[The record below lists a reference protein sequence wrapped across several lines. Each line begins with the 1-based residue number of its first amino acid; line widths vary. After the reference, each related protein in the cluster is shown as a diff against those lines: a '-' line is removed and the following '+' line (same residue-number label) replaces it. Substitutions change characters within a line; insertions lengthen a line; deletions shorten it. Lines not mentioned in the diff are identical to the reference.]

1 MIVSI
6 IIWIVALIIFLLNL
20 IREIFVYK
28 DIRSNFYCSNCN
40 TFNGEISRIYKC
52 KKCHKVINNRNSN
65 KYYCNIHYNYGYC
78 NKYIITGGGKMKFT
92 VRRPQQIQGG
102 GIIMMDC
109 ALEDINVQQY
119 AILSID
125 GSTSNSGL
133 AILRES
139 DGALMYSMC
148 ATRDDSGET
157 PVHYKIRLKRQVAD
171 ILRRNKYIQQVYYEE
186 PVVAN
191 ITSVANLFMLR
202 TFIEEMIIE
211 SEPEFDYIK
220 HYEISNMRWKK
231 LFLAPD
237 KVPTGTENQK
247 KAVRNKVELSLPF
260 LNKVTQDEIDAICM
274 GYVTCVHLINGGEAE
289 ELESK
294 KKVRPFKYNVNFI
307 GADKDD
313 DMLTEFYDVY
323 NGPEKLLE
331 NGISFTEI
339 KGKTDF
345 EKHIYQTMGHD
356 DDKILIIKFSSKH
369 HGNIVLQHKIG
380 QLAAQYD
387 YIYAIVWRVT
397 RK

>member
-1 MIVSI
+1 
-6 IIWIVALIIFLLNL
+6 
-20 IREIFVYK
+20 
-28 DIRSNFYCSNCN
+28 
-40 TFNGEISRIYKC
+40 
-52 KKCHKVINNRNSN
+52 
-65 KYYCNIHYNYGYC
+65 
-78 NKYIITGGGKMKFT
+78 MKFT

-109 ALEDINVQQY
+109 ALEDVNVQQY

-125 GSTSNSGL
+125 GSTTNSGL

-148 ATRDDSGET
+148 ATRDSSGET
-157 PVHYKIRLKRQVAD
+157 PVHYKIRLKRQVTD
-171 ILRRNKYIQQVYYEE
+171 ILKRNKFITQVYYEE
-186 PVVAN
+186 PVIAN
-191 ITSVANLFMLR
+191 ITSVSNLFMLR
-202 TFIEEMIIE
+202 TFIEELIIE
-211 SEPEFDYIK
+211 NEDELGHIK

-237 KVPTGTENQK
+237 KVPAGTENQK
-247 KAVRNKVELSLPF
+247 KAVRDKVELSLPF

>member
-1 MIVSI
+1 
-6 IIWIVALIIFLLNL
+6 
-20 IREIFVYK
+20 
-28 DIRSNFYCSNCN
+28 
-40 TFNGEISRIYKC
+40 
-52 KKCHKVINNRNSN
+52 
-65 KYYCNIHYNYGYC
+65 
-78 NKYIITGGGKMKFT
+78 MKFT

>member
-1 MIVSI
+1 
-6 IIWIVALIIFLLNL
+6 
-20 IREIFVYK
+20 
-28 DIRSNFYCSNCN
+28 
-40 TFNGEISRIYKC
+40 
-52 KKCHKVINNRNSN
+52 
-65 KYYCNIHYNYGYC
+65 
-78 NKYIITGGGKMKFT
+78 MKFT

-102 GIIMMDC
+102 GIIMMEC

-148 ATRDDSGET
+148 ATRDASGET

-186 PVVAN
+186 PVIAN
-191 ITSVANLFMLR
+191 ITAVANLFMLR

-211 SEPEFDYIK
+211 NEPEFDCIK
-220 HYEISNMRWKK
+220 HYEISNMKWKR

-237 KVPTGTENQK
+237 KVPSGTENQK
-247 KAVRNKVELSLPF
+247 KAVRAKVEQGLPF

-274 GYVTCVHLINGGEAE
+274 GYVACTTLKEGGSGED
-289 ELESK
+289 LQSK
-294 KKVRPFKYNVNFI
+294 KKVRPFKYNSVFI
-307 GADKDD
+307 GADTDD
-313 DMLTEFYDVY
+313 NMLTEFYDIY
-323 NGPEKLLE
+323 NGPKKLLE

-339 KGKTDF
+339 DGKTKFDQ
-345 EKHIYQTMGHD
+345 HIYNTMGPD
-356 DDKILIIKFSSKH
+356 DDKVLIIKFSSKH
-369 HGNIVLQHKIG
+369 HGNVVLEHRIG
-380 QLAAQYD
+380 NLAAQYD
-387 YIYAIVWRVT
+387 YIYAVVWRVT

>member
-1 MIVSI
+1 
-6 IIWIVALIIFLLNL
+6 
-20 IREIFVYK
+20 
-28 DIRSNFYCSNCN
+28 
-40 TFNGEISRIYKC
+40 
-52 KKCHKVINNRNSN
+52 
-65 KYYCNIHYNYGYC
+65 
-78 NKYIITGGGKMKFT
+78 MKFT

-102 GIIMMDC
+102 GIIMMEC

-148 ATRDDSGET
+148 ATRDASGET

-186 PVVAN
+186 PVIHN
-191 ITSVANLFMLR
+191 ITAVANLFMLR
-202 TFIEEMIIE
+202 SFIEEMIIE
-211 SEPEFDYIK
+211 NEPEFDYIK
-220 HYEISNMRWKK
+220 HYEISNMKWKSM
-231 LFLAPD
+231 FLAPD
-237 KVPTGTENQK
+237 KVPSGTDNQK
-247 KAVRNKVELSLPF
+247 KAVRAKLEGYLPF

-274 GYVTCVHLINGGEAE
+274 GYVVCTTLKDGGSGED
-289 ELESK
+289 LKSK
-294 KKVRPFKYNVNFI
+294 KKVRPFKYNSVFI
-307 GADKDD
+307 GADTDD
-313 DMLTEFYDVY
+313 NMLTEFYDIY
-323 NGPEKLLE
+323 NGPKKLLE

-339 KGKTDF
+339 DGKTDF
-345 EKHIYQTMGHD
+345 NKHIYNTMGPD

-369 HGNIVLQHKIG
+369 HGNVVLEHRIG
-380 QLAAQYD
+380 NLAAQYD

>member
-1 MIVSI
+1 
-6 IIWIVALIIFLLNL
+6 
-20 IREIFVYK
+20 
-28 DIRSNFYCSNCN
+28 
-40 TFNGEISRIYKC
+40 
-52 KKCHKVINNRNSN
+52 
-65 KYYCNIHYNYGYC
+65 
-78 NKYIITGGGKMKFT
+78 MKFT

-102 GIIMMDC
+102 GIIMMEC

-148 ATRDDSGET
+148 ATRDASGET

-186 PVVAN
+186 PVIAN
-191 ITSVANLFMLR
+191 ITAVANLFMLR

-211 SEPEFDYIK
+211 NEPEFDYIK
-220 HYEISNMRWKK
+220 HYEISNMKWKR

-237 KVPTGTENQK
+237 KVPSGTENQK
-247 KAVRNKVELSLPF
+247 KAVRAKVEQGLPF

-274 GYVTCVHLINGGEAE
+274 GYVACTTLKEGGSGED
-289 ELESK
+289 LQSK
-294 KKVRPFKYNVNFI
+294 KKVRPFKYNSVFI
-307 GADKDD
+307 GADTDD
-313 DMLTEFYDVY
+313 NMLTEFYDIY
-323 NGPEKLLE
+323 NGPKKLLE

-339 KGKTDF
+339 DGKTKF
-345 EKHIYQTMGHD
+345 YQHIYNTMGPD

-369 HGNIVLQHKIG
+369 HGNVILEHRIG
-380 QLAAQYD
+380 NLAAQYD
-387 YIYAIVWRVT
+387 YVYAIVWRVT

>member
-1 MIVSI
+1 
-6 IIWIVALIIFLLNL
+6 
-20 IREIFVYK
+20 
-28 DIRSNFYCSNCN
+28 
-40 TFNGEISRIYKC
+40 
-52 KKCHKVINNRNSN
+52 
-65 KYYCNIHYNYGYC
+65 
-78 NKYIITGGGKMKFT
+78 MKFT

-102 GIIMMDC
+102 GIIMMEC

-119 AILSID
+119 AVLSID

-148 ATRDDSGET
+148 ATRDTSGET

-211 SEPEFDYIK
+211 NEPEFDYIK
-220 HYEISNMRWKK
+220 HYEISNMKWKK

-274 GYVTCVHLINGGEAE
+274 GYIACVHLINGGEAG

-313 DMLTEFYDVY
+313 DMLTEFYDIY

-331 NGISFTEI
+331 NGINFSEI
-339 KGKTDF
+339 SGKTNF
-345 EKHIYQTMGHD
+345 EKHIYQTMGPD

-369 HGNIVLQHKIG
+369 HGNIVLEHRIG
-380 QLAAQYD
+380 QLAAQYE